1 MKHEVKIP
9 SLYYVRTSAGPAG
22 FKCFRTLRFHKL
34 YSCIY
39 CRTVWQRGYLRSD
52 CLTRSCLRGDCLKSN
67 CSETLSSVETSFQHK
82 KHLWFIHEYSLCNI
96 LRNFSKMWL
105 LFQVALSSAFPIH
118 QIMHVKDSAILCQVI
133 VFSAFT
139 LFTIII
145 HSLYYVVLRGLG
157 EYISYKSFKSHG

>member
-22 FKCFRTLRFHKL
+22 FKCFRTSRFHRL

-39 CRTVWQRGYLRSD
+39 CRTVWRRGYLRSD
-52 CLTRSCLRGDCLKSN
+52 CLTRSCLRGDCLRSN
-67 CSETLSSVETSFQHK
+67 CSETSVETSFQHK
-82 KHLWFIHEYSLCNI
+82 KHLWFIHEGSLCNT

-105 LFQVALSSAFPIH
+105 YFFQVAVSSAFPIH

-139 LFTIII
+139 LFTIIT
-145 HSLYYVVLRGLG
+145 HSLLLRCFAGVGGIYL
-157 EYISYKSFKSHG
+157 I